1 MENVIMET
9 VIFTTDKK
17 GADITPEIVA
27 RYIKKHVVNELPR
40 LNKLER
46 YYKGLHDILERKK
59 SKGLS
64 NITVVTNHAAYIADM
79 SSSYLIGEPA
89 TYTAPE
95 NVNIDA
101 LKEALKKADAP
112 TQDMD
117 LALNISVFGRG
128 FEMLYMSEKMPLRVK
143 LARLSPKNSFVVYDD
158 TVEQNP
164 VFGVYFFE
172 TYDDNDRQTGYKG
185 QYSTDTYTVEIIL
198 DTQYQV
204 KSVGEPVSHYFG
216 DVPIIEY
223 YNNGERQG
231 DFEQVMWLIDAY
243 NLLQSDR
250 MNDKEQFVDAVLLIK
265 GQVLGDT
272 PQEELETYQA
282 IKQYGVISLDA
293 DSDASFLT
301 RQFDEAAVD
310 ILRKAIVSD
319 IHKISRVP
327 DMTDENFV
335 SNSSGVAMKYKLLG
349 LEQLAKIKE
358 RYFVEGLQHRL
369 RLFQTILNITGQ
381 GFDVSDIDIKLGRSL
396 PANELEEAQTVATLG
411 DNVPVTTKLS
421 YLSAVK
427 DPEAVAK
434 ELEDEQARA
443 AQRQRET
450 VFNTPLTVN
459 ETVNE

>member
-1 MENVIMET
+1 
-9 VIFTTDKK
+9 
-17 GADITPEIVA
+17 
-27 RYIKKHVVNELPR
+27 
-40 LNKLER
+40 
-46 YYKGLHDILERKK
+46 
-59 SKGLS
+59 
-64 NITVVTNHAAYIADM
+64 
-79 SSSYLIGEPA
+79 
-89 TYTAPE
+89 
-95 NVNIDA
+95 
-101 LKEALKKADAP
+101 
-112 TQDMD
+112 
-117 LALNISVFGRG
+117 
-128 FEMLYMSEKMPLRVK
+128 MLYMSEKVPIKVK

-158 TVEQNP
+158 TIEQNP
-164 VFGVYFFE
+164 VFGVYFFA
-172 TYDDNDRQTGYKG
+172 TYDDNDRKTGYKG
-185 QYSTDTYTVEIIL
+185 QYSTDTYTAEIIL

-327 DMTDENFV
+327 DMTDENFA

-459 ETVNE
+459 ETINE